1 MRRAS
6 DYINQK
12 QLQSVLQN
20 DVAPRFDNTESDLF
34 VALGNF
40 EAAYSAY
47 RAFQDMME
55 SYWAMVWLKQENI
68 REINAVVLKEEL
80 VRLEGL
86 PLTARA
92 TGIPMEIAPKSTV
105 KLAINEIDPEQQ
117 FIALK
122 YLTVIPDDV
131 SKSSLLDE

>member
-1 MRRAS
+1 
-6 DYINQK
+6 
-12 QLQSVLQN
+12 
-20 DVAPRFDNTESDLF
+20 
-34 VALGNF
+34 
-40 EAAYSAY
+40 
-47 RAFQDMME
+47 ME